1 MSNIMINRFKTL
13 NLIQSVPYFKCSFI
27 KKDNSLRE
35 MICSFKENKN
45 NSNSL
50 VVVWDIENDGYRQ
63 VNLDTLI
70 TLTIKDIFYKVI

>member
-1 MSNIMINRFKTL
+1 MNNIIINRFKTL
-13 NLIQSVPYFKCSFI
+13 DLIQSNPYFKCSFI

-50 VVVWDIENDGYRQ
+50 VVVWDIENDGYRNI
-63 VNLDTLI
+63 NLNTLQDI
-70 TLTIKDIFYKVI
+70 TIKDTFYTVI